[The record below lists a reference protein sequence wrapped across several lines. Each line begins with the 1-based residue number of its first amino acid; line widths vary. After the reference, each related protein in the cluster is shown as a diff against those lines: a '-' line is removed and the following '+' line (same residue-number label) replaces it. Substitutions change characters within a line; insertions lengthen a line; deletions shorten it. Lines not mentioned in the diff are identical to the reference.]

1 MDKTDYSN
9 MREYIQN
16 YHKLAD
22 ISSVS
27 MSAQG
32 FLDETYCILNQLM
45 TDVERLQAEV
55 IKLKGDAE

>member
-1 MDKTDYSN
+1 MTK
-9 MREYIQN
+9 EQAQEL